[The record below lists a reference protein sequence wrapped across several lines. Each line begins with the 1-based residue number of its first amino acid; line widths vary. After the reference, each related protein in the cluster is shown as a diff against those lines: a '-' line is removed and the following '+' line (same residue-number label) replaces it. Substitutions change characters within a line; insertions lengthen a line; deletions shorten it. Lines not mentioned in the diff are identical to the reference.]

1 MESEDQNA
9 IGACGGGVRMEFVE
23 AIDINRVQIRE
34 ENDRDFRCGS
44 DFSDGIKNTL
54 DAGARIDGAGLVA

>member
-1 MESEDQNA
+1 
-9 IGACGGGVRMEFVE
+9 MEFVE